1 MTPLIPHRP
10 SPDPGGAA
18 PHGMLDPRLDREIE
32 RARWAAQAAR
42 WRALELARLAFG
54 PEVMARLEGT
64 PGRPGLQGLLHL
76 EVPFLDLDDHRA
88 REATFLQWVRADEV
102 LRMVPLLFVFGIG
115 DFMDPSSSG
124 LPDLPDGTFPSLPV
138 HPEVG

>member
-18 PHGMLDPRLDREIE
+18 PHGMLDPRMDRETH

-42 WRALELARLAFG
+42 WRALELAHLAFG
-54 PEVMARLEGT
+54 PEVEARLEGA

-76 EVPFLDLDDHRA
+76 EVPFVDLADHRA
-88 REATFLQWVRADEV
+88 REALFLHWVRADEL
-102 LRMVPLLFVFGIG
+102 LRAVPLLFVFGIG
-115 DFMDPSSSG
+115 GLPDPSAPG
-124 LPDLPDGTFPSLPV
+124 LPDLPEGALPTPSLPA
-138 HPEVG
+138 EDR